1 MKYKMVVA
9 DADGTLLNDKKEI
22 TAATK
27 SSIKKFRNMGGIF
40 TLATGRGILSATPYI
55 NELNIDVP
63 VILFNGCI
71 IYDPVNKKIL
81 HEKYLSDDLY
91 KLTANIWQEGRY
103 DVEILVYSID
113 GIFVNKISDFIKSY
127 MAIEHVKCDVV
138 DDLPSLDKIIK
149 VLFRGNSKTSLK
161 LVDEIRQLSNE
172 PFTCVQSDEYF
183 IEILPYGVTKGSALI
198 KLCEILNINIDQVV
212 AIGDQDNDREM
223 IIKAGFGVAMGNADD
238 IIKNSAN
245 YIAKSNLED
254 GVSDILEKV
263 INEEI

>member
-113 GIFVNKISDFIKSY
+113 GIFVN
-127 MAIEHVKCDVV
+127 HNH
-138 DDLPSLDKIIK
+138 P
-149 VLFRGNSKTSLK
+149 
-161 LVDEIRQLSNE
+161 
-172 PFTCVQSDEYF
+172 
-183 IEILPYGVTKGSALI
+183 
-198 KLCEILNINIDQVV
+198 
-212 AIGDQDNDREM
+212 
-223 IIKAGFGVAMGNADD
+223 
-238 IIKNSAN
+238 
-245 YIAKSNLED
+245 
-254 GVSDILEKV
+254 
-263 INEEI
+263 